1 MQRITLLPVFIYA
14 TVSNPYR
21 IKVFVSFCQSRPMS
35 RGLDIREPP
44 RRSTTSSNPSP
55 PLRNCVVGKRWSQA
69 TRGWPPAVQLVHAFQ
84 NAFCLKGARRPGGMH
99 RSMAI
104 GKNQVAALRFTKRS
118 QFCMHS
124 NKMPFRLRSASLAE
138 CPVATDAD
146 RISWRI
152 RSMVYPTMVAQI
164 RPLRRYGP
172 SIGLWTD

>member
-1 MQRITLLPVFIYA
+1 MF
-14 TVSNPYR
+14 
-21 IKVFVSFCQSRPMS
+21 
-35 RGLDIREPP
+35 GEPP
-44 RRSTTSSNPSP
+44 QTVDNSSSAP
-55 PLRNCVVGKRWSQA
+55 PQQNCVVGERWSHA
-69 TRGWPPAVQLVHAFQ
+69 TRGWPP
-84 NAFCLKGARRPGGMH
+84 
-99 RSMAI
+99 RSMWCTRSGTPFALREQ
-104 GKNQVAALRFTKRS
+104 GVPAACTDPWPSAESQVAALRFTKRS

>member
-1 MQRITLLPVFIYA
+1 MF
-14 TVSNPYR
+14 
-21 IKVFVSFCQSRPMS
+21 
-35 RGLDIREPP
+35 GEPP
-44 RRSTTSSNPSP
+44 QTVDNLIERAAAAKLCGGRA
-55 PLRNCVVGKRWSQA
+55 VVSRHSRLA
-69 TRGWPPAVQLVHAFQ
+69 AAVHVVHAFL
-84 NAFCLKGARRPGGMH
+84 NAFALREQGVPAACTDPWPSAE
-99 RSMAI
+99 S
-104 GKNQVAALRFTKRS
+104 QVAALRFTKRS